1 MRAGPLSA
9 LALAYLVAPLLPTDV
24 AAQSAVRLVRSTSGT
39 KGSLQGS
46 RYIVEDP
53 RTTFHAGEDRQ
64 VVVYFEWEGAPR
76 PHECKVTWKDPTGA
90 AVLIS
95 PYSSQSRTARFGVY
109 LTLALPDAPRLGLW
123 AVEAEVDGQPAGIH
137 TFQIQER
144 PAAGE
149 ARAAVRRV
157 LAPAELY
164 SRAQAATLGVEAFD
178 GKGGRIA
185 AGSGFLLREG
195 LVVTA
200 FQNVEGA
207 ARLRVSPPSGPPV
220 DTSEL
225 AIWNRR
231 QDWAVVRAA
240 PAGVVQL
247 ELDWAKS
254 WKVGDRCSYLDTS
267 QDGARVNV
275 DTSIVGAQEFPQAGP
290 RISIQIPVS
299 PRAIGGP
306 LLNEYGDAIAVL
318 GGALLPGA
326 SVSGARH
333 GMAHAPLSYTVTTM
347 AYPLSSL
354 PSVAADSRTSL
365 QELSAR
371 GVFPPPLVG
380 PLNVF
385 TGTIARGVETRNNVP
400 VPMDEKTEFKSG
412 EGDAVAFLTFD
423 PQEKRQGMGV
433 FRIYD
438 IDNRLALEGKPT
450 KLTLRPREY
459 SVTTWKFPLSRLRP
473 GTYRIDLH
481 IDADPVWRSYFRVV
495 E

>member
-149 ARAAVRRV
+149 PRVAVRRV

-178 GKGGRIA
+178 GKGGRIG

-207 ARLRVSPPSGPPV
+207 ARLRVSPPTGPPV
-220 DTSEL
+220 DTTDL

-240 PAGVVQL
+240 AAGVLRL
-247 ELDWAKS
+247 ELDSAKS

-267 QDGARVNV
+267 PDGARVNV
-275 DTSIVGAQEFPQAGP
+275 DTSIVGAQDFLQAGP
-290 RISIQIPVS
+290 RISIQMPVS

-306 LLNEYGDAIAVL
+306 LLNEYGEVIAVL
-318 GGALLPGA
+318 GGALIPGA
-326 SVSGARH
+326 GVSSIRR
-333 GMAHAPLSYTVTTM
+333 GMAHVPFSYTVTTM
-347 AYPLSSL
+347 AFPLSSL
-354 PSVAADSRTSL
+354 PSVPADSRITL
-365 QELSAR
+365 QELAAQ
-371 GVFPPPLVG
+371 GIFPPPMVG
-380 PLNVF
+380 PLNVL
-385 TGTIARGVETRNNVP
+385 TGNIARGVETRNNVP
-400 VPMDEKTEFKSG
+400 VPIDEKTEFKSSEG
-412 EGDAVAFLTFD
+412 EAVAFLTFD

-438 IDNRLALEGKPT
+438 IDNRLAMEGKPV
-450 KLTLRPREY
+450 KITLRPRVY
-459 SVTTWKFPLSRLRP
+459 SVTTWKFPLARLRP
-473 GTYRIDLH
+473 GTYRIDLN

>member
-1 MRAGPLSA
+1 MRICLSA
-9 LALAYLVAPLLPTDV
+9 LALASLLTALSATAV
-24 AAQSAVRLVRSTSGT
+24 GAQSAVRLVRSTSGT
-39 KGSLQGS
+39 KGSVQGS
-46 RYIVEDP
+46 RYVIQDP
-53 RTTFHAGEDRQ
+53 RTTFYAGEDRQ
-64 VVVYFEWEGAPR
+64 VVVYFEWEGAAR
-76 PHECKVTWKDPTGA
+76 PHECKVTWKDPSGA

-95 PYSSQSRTARFGVY
+95 PYSSPTRTPRFGVY
-109 LTLALPDAPRLGLW
+109 LTLALPETPRLGLW
-123 AVEAEVDGQPAGIH
+123 AVEAEVDGQPAGTH

-195 LVVTA
+195 LVITA

-207 ARLRVSPPSGPPV
+207 VRLRVSPPTGAPV
-220 DTSEL
+220 ETTEL

-231 QDWAVVRAA
+231 QDWAIVRAPPVGA
-240 PAGVVQL
+240 VQL
-247 ELDWAKS
+247 ELDSAKS

-290 RISIQIPVS
+290 RISIQMSVS
-299 PRAIGGP
+299 HRGIGGP
-306 LLNEYGDAIAVL
+306 LLNDYGDAIAVL
-318 GGALLPGA
+318 GGALIPGT
-326 SVSGARH
+326 SVSGVGRD
-333 GMAHAPLSYTVTTM
+333 AHVLLSYPVTTM
-347 AYPLSSL
+347 AFPLSSL
-354 PSVAADSRTSL
+354 PSVTADSRISL

-400 VPMDEKTEFKSG
+400 VPVDEKTEFKSG

-438 IDNRLALEGKPT
+438 IDNHLVMDGKPV
-450 KLTLRPREY
+450 KITLRPRVY
-459 SVTTWKFPLSRLRP
+459 SVTTWKFPLARLRP
-473 GTYRIDLH
+473 GTYRIDLD